1 MKNKYEENLNNVDSL
16 LESIELF
23 RYLEVIGIK
32 TVDTVFLILSKKE
45 VKIKAVAYIPTSL
58 SSPIIDTIVMF
69 ILKDRKLNNPISVK
83 VPAAN
88 MFLIVI
94 AEELNTL
101 RLSIL

>member
-1 MKNKYEENLNNVDSL
+1 
-16 LESIELF
+16 
-23 RYLEVIGIK
+23 
-32 TVDTVFLILSKKE
+32 
-45 VKIKAVAYIPTSL
+45 IPTSL
-58 SSPIIDTIVMF
+58 SSPIIDTMVIF

>member
-58 SSPIIDTIVMF
+58 SSPIIDTMVIF